1 MTLLSTGILP
11 GLRAQIYM
19 HSWNLDCGASEFAPT
34 DEETAKDVARLA
46 DTTLDVAFGAPFA
59 RCSARVMKRTF
70 SLSFARPSVADLV
83 RLRMLRCYPE
93 DFDFCDW
100 TADAEYFPTPAY
112 GTYDPGTASVAARRN
127 AESVISSGLVPAGD
141 HTAVFIGASTWAEWP
156 VTWGSVDT
164 AAPWHHPFALETMAE
179 GTAEAGWLVY
189 WPVYRVFCNAAAPSF
204 TGPHRESWRLS
215 LLEV

>member
-1 MTLLSTGILP
+1 MYG
-11 GLRAQIYM
+11 
-19 HSWNLDCGASEFAPT
+19 WNFDYGASEFAPV
-34 DEETAKDVARLA
+34 DEETCKDISRFA
-46 DTTLDVAFGAPFA
+46 DTTLDVMFGAPFA
-59 RCSARVMKRTF
+59 RCAARVIKRTF
-70 SLSFARPSVADLV
+70 SVTLGRPGAVDLV
-83 RLRMLRCYPE
+83 RLRMLRAFPG

-100 TADAEYFPTPAY
+100 TADAEYYETPAY
-112 GTYDPGTASVAARRN
+112 GTYDADTASVATRRN
-127 AESVISSGLVPAGD
+127 ADSVIDDAFRPDGD